1 LKVEYSNK
9 MYKAPHKKLDKIPED
24 FPVLGSPKPVNKTWT
39 KTFSSLATEWNKQ
52 TTEQEEEQKYRN
64 EMQKELERREALNSN
79 FGFVGEFRRTYY
91 EGPIYRDYEEKPES
105 VRDEWTLVDRTKY
118 RPELSIEEKNEREIK
133 REQDAQQKEEESV
146 WKNEEWDVRDR
157 RVIS

>member
-1 LKVEYSNK
+1 
-9 MYKAPHKKLDKIPED
+9 MYKAPHKKIDKIPED

-39 KTFSSLATEWNKQ
+39 KSFSSLASEWNKE
-52 TTEQEEEQKYRN
+52 TIEQDEERKYRE

-79 FGFVGEFRRTYY
+79 FGFVRHGYY
-91 EGPIYRDYEEKPES
+91 EGPIYRDYEEEEKKTS
-105 VRDEWTLVDRTKY
+105 IDEWTLVDRVKY
-118 RPELSIEEKNEREIK
+118 RPELTVEEKNEREIK